1 MLQEIFFIEVSQQER
16 EPTETKSK
24 MPTGTRT
31 LGGKVVIG
39 KRATKVDAKPKVGEA
54 TREVTKQKDWRG
66 DLEMLRTRM
75 SGISFLFGPHVCSL
89 SSY

>member
-1 MLQEIFFIEVSQQER
+1 MLQEIIFIVVALQER
-16 EPTETKSK
+16 EPTETKLK

-31 LGGKVVIG
+31 LGGKVVTG
-39 KRATKVDAKPKVGEA
+39 KRATKVGAQPNVGET
-54 TREVTKQKDWRG
+54 TRVVAKQKDWRR

>member
-16 EPTETKSK
+16 EPTETKLK

-39 KRATKVDAKPKVGEA
+39 KRATKVDAQPKVGET